1 MPPEDRRNQTGPLAG
16 VRVLALEASVSGP
29 HCSRVLAD
37 LGAEVIKIEKLG
49 EGDLVRQWDTA
60 VHGLSSGYV
69 WLNANKRSLA
79 IDVKKPGGREALKR
93 LAAAVDV
100 FLENFAPGVAE
111 RLGLGADEL
120 RAGNPRLIYCSIS
133 GYGQDGPYRD
143 VKAYD
148 LLIQGE
154 AGIIATT
161 GTPEQPA
168 KVSIPIADLAA
179 SMYGVVA
186 ILAALRQRDKTGEG
200 QVIDISMFESLLSWL
215 AYYPHHY
222 WHRGEE
228 PVRMGMRHHFV
239 TPYGPYLASDG
250 VYVNFAVA
258 TAQDWDVFCR
268 RVIDRP
274 DLLEDARFQTSEGRR
289 QNRAALE
296 ELVEKT
302 FRERSH
308 REWLRRLEESRLPYG
323 LVRGIGQV
331 LAHPQIAARHVVQQV
346 QSPVG
351 TVPVIAS
358 PLRLSA
364 SPIRLDPIPAL
375 GQDTEAILKELGYT
389 EPEIER
395 LRADGAI

>member
-1 MPPEDRRNQTGPLAG
+1 MPPEDRRNQAGPLAG

-161 GTPEQPA
+161 GTPEQPS

-331 LAHPQIAARHVVQQV
+331 LAHPQIAARHVVRQV

>member
-1 MPPEDRRNQTGPLAG
+1 
-16 VRVLALEASVSGP
+16 
-29 HCSRVLAD
+29 
-37 LGAEVIKIEKLG
+37 
-49 EGDLVRQWDTA
+49 
-60 VHGLSSGYV
+60 
-69 WLNANKRSLA
+69 
-79 IDVKKPGGREALKR
+79 
-93 LAAAVDV
+93 
-100 FLENFAPGVAE
+100 
-111 RLGLGADEL
+111 
-120 RAGNPRLIYCSIS
+120 
-133 GYGQDGPYRD
+133 
-143 VKAYD
+143 
-148 LLIQGE
+148 
-154 AGIIATT
+154 
-161 GTPEQPA
+161 
-168 KVSIPIADLAA
+168 
-179 SMYGVVA
+179 
-186 ILAALRQRDKTGEG
+186 
-200 QVIDISMFESLLSWL
+200 
-215 AYYPHHY
+215 
-222 WHRGEE
+222 
-228 PVRMGMRHHFV
+228 MGMRHHFV